1 MSTKNSKEI
10 IAEYEKKLYDLR
22 QLLEISMSLCSVLD
36 FSTLTESILYTCMCQ
51 MRVLGAG
58 IFISKNMDNNTFTL
72 DNTFNGLEP
81 REGVTYSILKDSPV
95 AILLEE
101 KHCPLTLT
109 EIKDSLPESVNLTAL
124 ETLHPSLIVPL
135 IHRNKVNGI
144 LIMGE
149 RIDLGEGTSYSDYD
163 KEQIASLASLAAV
176 AINNASLLEMSTTDM
191 MTKLKLKHYFFSV
204 LRDKMELSQ
213 SQNLPISAVMLD
225 IDHFKLFNDTYGH
238 ACGDYVLIQ
247 VAKIIADCIRTK
259 DIACR
264 YGGEEFVVMLF
275 NTDSKVAINVAERI
289 RRKIDNAVLEYE
301 NQKLHVQI
309 SAGVACLTP
318 KEKLITAKEFIDIAD
333 KGLYESKRTGR
344 NKVTYQENT

>member
-36 FSTLTESILYTCMCQ
+36 FSTLTESILYICMCQ

-176 AINNASLLEMSTTDM
+176 AINNSTLLEMATTDM

-204 LRDKMELSQ
+204 LTDKMELSQ
-213 SQNLPISAVMLD
+213 SQNYPISVVMLD
-225 IDHFKLFNDTYGH
+225 IDHFKIFNDTYGH

>member
-36 FSTLTESILYTCMCQ
+36 FSTLTESILYICMCQ

-81 REGVTYSILKDSPV
+81 REDVTYSILKDSPI